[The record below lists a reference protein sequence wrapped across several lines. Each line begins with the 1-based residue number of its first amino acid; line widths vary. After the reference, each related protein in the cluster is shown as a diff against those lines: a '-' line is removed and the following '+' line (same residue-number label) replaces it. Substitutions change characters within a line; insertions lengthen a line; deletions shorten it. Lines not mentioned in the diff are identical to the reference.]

1 MDDGSAV
8 WDGSD
13 SAGAR
18 VLVSGVPLP
27 APGDFVRVTGASS
40 ATVLGFR
47 TVRLLR
53 AVSPGG
59 IEIIQPAGT

>member
-27 APGDFVRVTGASS
+27 APGDFVRVPGASS

-47 TVRLLR
+47 TVGCEGCLARR
-53 AVSPGG
+53 DRDHSA
-59 IEIIQPAGT
+59 AGT